1 LPQKN
6 KRFLK
11 SYAFSGVLRI
21 PYFCTMLKVVSIS
34 FGYSKRKV
42 VLDNFSFQLKE
53 GEHLCIMGESG
64 CGKSTLL
71 KAIYGLLDLKKG
83 TIFWKENQVLGPKAH
98 LVPGM
103 DFFKYVA
110 QDFDLMPFISVA
122 ENIKKFLSR
131 FYPEESELRTQELLE
146 VIEMTSFANT
156 KVKNLSGGQ
165 KQRVAIARAL
175 AKEPQMLLLDE
186 PFGQI
191 DNFKKNSL
199 RRKLFAYLKEKN
211 IACIVAT
218 HDKNDALSFADK
230 LMVIRN
236 KKIIANGAPKEIYN
250 APSEK
255 YIAALFDDVNEIT
268 LEGTHVLLYPN
279 QIKLIKNKDAN
290 TDLFSAQATV
300 LNSYFKGSYWL
311 IEANFDG
318 EIVFFNH
325 FSDLEKHTEVTL
337 SFEPY
342 KTSH

>member
-1 LPQKN
+1 
-6 KRFLK
+6 
-11 SYAFSGVLRI
+11 
-21 PYFCTMLKVVSIS
+21 MLKVNTIS
-34 FGYSKRKV
+34 FGYSKKKI
-42 VLDNFSFQLKE
+42 VLDNFTFTLKE
-53 GEHLCIMGESG
+53 GEHLCVMGESG

-83 TIFWKENQVLGPKAH
+83 EIFWKENQVLGPKFH

-110 QDFDLMPFISVA
+110 QDFDLMPYISVA

-131 FYPEESELRTQELLE
+131 FYPEESEKRTQELLE
-146 VIEMTSFANT
+146 VIEMKAFENT

-175 AKEPQMLLLDE
+175 AKEPQLLLLDE

-199 RRKLFAYLKEKN
+199 RRKLFTYLKDKN

-230 LMVIRN
+230 LIVIRD
-236 KKIIANGAPKEIYN
+236 KKIVANNSPKEIYN
-250 APSEK
+250 NPEEK
-255 YIAALFDDVNEIT
+255 YIATLFDDVNEINIA
-268 LEGTHVLLYPN
+268 EKAILLYPH
-279 QIKLIKNKDAN
+279 QIKLVEKSENK
-290 TDLFSAQATV
+290 ATV

-311 IEANFDG
+311 IEAELRNK
-318 EIVFFNH
+318 IVFFNH
-325 FSDLEKHTEVTL
+325 FSDLENNVKIDLQFIIPV
-337 SFEPY
+337 
-342 KTSH
+342 